1 MTVPPHLDTM
11 KKSPII
17 RKDVSCV
24 KSWSK
29 RELALAVLVIFA
41 APAAPYIIFRLWG
54 DLMSL
59 FFGTVP
65 LISTLLS
72 LFLYACISA
81 LVTGVPFFLW
91 ARRGRRVWPWILVLA
106 VWLGLLLLSALNSN
120 TTFHLVA
127 VVTGYHNSEYI
138 GFLLLYLIICYQG
151 MLLGVALAAAVAW
164 VLRKINY

>member
-1 MTVPPHLDTM
+1 M

-17 RKDVSCV
+17 GKDVSCV

-41 APAAPYIIFRLWG
+41 APAVPYVTFRLLG
-54 DLMSL
+54 DLL
-59 FFGTVP
+59 A
-65 LISTLLS
+65 LS
-72 LFLYACISA
+72 LRSLPIIGTIPSLLLYACISA

-91 ARRGRRVWPWILVLA
+91 ARRGRRIWPWILVLA
-106 VWLGLLLLSALNSN
+106 VCLGLLFLSALNSN

-138 GFLLLYLIICYQG
+138 GFLLLYLIVCYIG
-151 MLLGVALAAAVAW
+151 MLAAVALATVVAW
-164 VLRKINY
+164 VLHKINY

>member
-1 MTVPPHLDTM
+1 M
-11 KKSPII
+11 
-17 RKDVSCV
+17 
-24 KSWSK
+24 KSWSQ
-29 RELALAVLVIFA
+29 RELALGVLVIFA
-41 APAAPYIIFRLWG
+41 APAVPYVTFRLLG

-81 LVTGVPFFLW
+81 LVTGGPFFLW
-91 ARRGRRVWPWILVLA
+91 ARRGRRIWPWILVLA
-106 VWLGLLLLSALNSN
+106 VCLGLLFLSALNSN

-151 MLLGVALAAAVAW
+151 MLLGVALAAAAAW
-164 VLRKINY
+164 VLRKISGRKRP

>member
-1 MTVPPHLDTM
+1 M
-11 KKSPII
+11 
-17 RKDVSCV
+17 

-41 APAAPYIIFRLWG
+41 APAVPYVTFRLLG
-54 DLMSL
+54 DLL
-59 FFGTVP
+59 A
-65 LISTLLS
+65 LS
-72 LFLYACISA
+72 LRSLPIIGTIPSLLLYAGISA

-91 ARRGRRVWPWILVLA
+91 ARQGRRIWPWVLVLA

-164 VLRKINY
+164 VLRKIDC

>member
-1 MTVPPHLDTM
+1 MTGPARLDTM
-11 KKSPII
+11 TKSPNS
-17 RKDVSCV
+17 RKDVSCM

-91 ARRGRRVWPWILVLA
+91 SRRGRRVWPWILVLA
-106 VWLGLLLLSALNSN
+106 VCLGLFVLWGMNLN
-120 TTFHLVA
+120 LMA
-127 VVTGYHNSEYI
+127 DITGYYNTEATAFRLIYLIVCYI
-138 GFLLLYLIICYQG
+138 G
-151 MLLGVALAAAVAW
+151 MLAAAVLAAAVAW